1 MFGACVLA
9 LALAG
14 AVAPVSA
21 QPIATP
27 NVEIGAG
34 LQFLHVPGESYPF
47 GWNVDLSGPMGKSE
61 TVRWVGDGG
70 MARDNPLP
78 IERLSFYHIGAG
90 VRLMPAQRRYAAPYV
105 QLIGG
110 AAYAKNDASGVG
122 LWGPMFQP
130 GIGVS
135 VPINRYMNLI
145 GQGDYR
151 LAVFSGQVD
160 NEWRI
165 SAGARFML
173 W

>member
-1 MFGACVLA
+1 
-9 LALAG
+9 
-14 AVAPVSA
+14 
-21 QPIATP
+21 
-27 NVEIGAG
+27 
-34 LQFLHVPGESYPF
+34 
-47 GWNVDLSGPMGKSE
+47 
-61 TVRWVGDGG
+61 
-70 MARDNPLP
+70 
-78 IERLSFYHIGAG
+78 
-90 VRLMPAQRRYAAPYV
+90 MPAQRRYAAPYV

-110 AAYAKNDASGVG
+110 AAYAKNDSTNVG

-135 VPINRYMNLI
+135 VPINRYMNLM